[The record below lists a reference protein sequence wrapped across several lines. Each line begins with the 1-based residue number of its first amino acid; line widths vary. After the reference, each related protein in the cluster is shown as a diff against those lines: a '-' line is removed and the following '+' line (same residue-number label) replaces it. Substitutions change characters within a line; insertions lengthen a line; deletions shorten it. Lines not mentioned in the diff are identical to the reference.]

1 MTMNNK
7 TSSTSFNLSLIKGFC
22 KQNVKFTSI
31 PIPLYYLIQT
41 YFSEFT
47 FLHLFNIEFKYT
59 DKTNI
64 EEALTSISSIVT
76 ITNTCYMLTLKISTM
91 KIEIFLD
98 KSIIKY
104 NNETFIIKTKN
115 DKIWKFDE
123 TSQNEIQIIIRIN
136 RQTQCKCL
144 DSNGKIKIC
153 FRNEIDTD
161 YNSISS
167 DDIKY
172 SKDYDGII
180 EMPLN
185 IDNKNKKVT
194 IEAYNIKK
202 IKPLS
207 NKQAILSCGEY
218 GFGSQC
224 CSWAAY
230 ELSQQYIYP

>member
-1 MTMNNK
+1 MNNK
-7 TSSTSFNLSLIKGFC
+7 NSSTSFNLSLIKGFC
-22 KQNVKFTSI
+22 KQNVKCSSI

-47 FLHLFNIEFKYT
+47 FLHLFNIEFRYT
-59 DKTNI
+59 DNVHYIK
-64 EEALTSISSIVT
+64 EALTSISSMIT

-104 NNETFIIKTKN
+104 NNKTFFIKTKN

-123 TSQNEIQIIIRIN
+123 TSQNEIQIIIKIN

-144 DSNGKIKIC
+144 DSNGKIKIY

-161 YNSISS
+161 YNNISQ

-172 SKDYDGII
+172 SKNYDGII

-185 IDNKNKKVT
+185 IDNNNKKVT

-202 IKPLS
+202 IKALS
-207 NKQAILSCGEY
+207 NKQAILSCGKY
-218 GFGSQC
+218 GFGFQC

-230 ELSQQYIYP
+230 ELLQQYVCP